1 MVHPKR
7 SVFDSNQVQGV
18 SEEPQPSGIDP
29 DCRTLFLRGKSVDKG
44 AQIGRSRTLFWATSS
59 KSKTCISEL
68 RQDFFDRSV
77 SNHISQPS
85 SGNLAAQNALRRL
98 VERERKGSH
107 TLPPLRRILNYPSS
121 YYAFWQSWLG
131 QVVYRSVRSSDS
143 DLKRT
148 IGLPLHWCEQ
158 RNAKLVAKFYSKF
171 LNFFPR
177 RVWRF

>member
-7 SVFDSNQVQGV
+7 SVFGSNQVQGV
-18 SEEPQPSGIDP
+18 SEEPQPSRIDP
-29 DCRTLFLRGKSVDKG
+29 DCQTLFLREKSVQKG

-68 RQDFFDRSV
+68 RQDFSDRSV

-107 TLPPLRRILNYPSS
+107 TLPPPQEDSQLSILI
-121 YYAFWQSWLG
+121 YYTTNNRDFEWVLLALPVCLG
-131 QVVYRSVRSSDS
+131 ILGKVRH
-143 DLKRT
+143 
-148 IGLPLHWCEQ
+148 PW
-158 RNAKLVAKFYSKF
+158 Y
-171 LNFFPR
+171 
-177 RVWRF
+177 W